1 MYCPLKV
8 TTDYSLLHSLVKI
21 KDLIE
26 VLKQLDI
33 KSCAICDTNLYG
45 SLDFYYSLK
54 KNNIRPIIGLEVSIS
69 DKPVYLYAKNY
80 NGYKHLLKI
89 NTLKQKKD
97 LDFKSILNDNIKIII
112 PYISKDLY
120 ENKDNIFLGY
130 SKDTEKYELLEIS
143 KNIVFVNDVLCLK
156 DKDTKYIGYLELIK
170 DGKTIKE
177 LDKKISNNYLINP
190 NDLNKEDILS
200 TMEFISN
207 INIEIPENNKYIPK
221 YYKCP
226 KDSTKYLANLA
237 VMGLKKRL
245 NNEIPIEY
253 KNRLKY
259 ELDVINKMGF
269 VDYFLIV
276 YDYVLYAKKNNILV
290 GPGRGSAAGSL
301 VSYCLGITE
310 IDPLKY
316 NLLFER
322 FLNPDRITMPDID
335 IDFDYSKR
343 NIVIDYVKKT
353 YGNDKVAPIITFGTL
368 ASKQVLRD
376 LGKVLEYDSKLIDKF
391 VNVIDAKLSLK
402 DNYNRDVV
410 KKFISNYPNLKEL
423 YKICFIFEG
432 LKRHISTHAAGIVI
446 SSISLDDII
455 PVYVENDNDIMCGI
469 TMEYLESIGLLKMD
483 FLALRNLTIIN
494 NVLEL
499 IKDKQDIRLNEISLD
514 DKKVY
519 ELFSKGLTEGIF
531 QFESAGMKNLIMKFK
546 PTCFADLVA
555 CIAIFRPGPMEN
567 IDTFIRRKNNQEKVA
582 YLNDDLKEILS
593 PTWGIIIYQ
602 EQIMQI
608 LVKMANFSYSEAD
621 NIRRAMSKKKK
632 NIIEEYKE
640 KFINNSVSNGY
651 SYDNASKVY
660 ELILKF
666 ANYGFNKAHSVSY
679 SLIAYQMAYLKVY
692 YPEYFICNLLN
703 MSIGSEIK
711 TKEYL
716 DEAKINGLKL
726 LKPNINES
734 GLNYLIKDKSILLP
748 ISIVKNLGE
757 NICKE
762 IILERDTNGEYKD
775 YLDFIARTYKLGVNK
790 LVLESLINAGAL
802 DCFDLNKNT
811 MLESITIAIN
821 YATLAADLDNDLVM
835 KPEITRVEELDEDVI
850 RQNEYDVL
858 GFYLTNHPASKFQDG
873 VVKSKDVSNYF
884 DKTINIIGLI
894 EKIKSIKTK
903 KNEDMAFIT
912 ISDEYGNIDLT
923 LFPKQYN
930 MAAMLKKGNIVKVLG
945 KVTKRFANYSVSVFN
960 IEKVS

>member
-21 KDLIE
+21 KDLIS
-26 VLKQLDI
+26 VLNKYDI

-45 SLDFYYSLK
+45 ALDFYYSLK
-54 KNNIRPIIGLEVSIS
+54 KNNIKPVIGLEVRIN
-69 DKPVYLYAKNY
+69 DKPVYLYAINY
-80 NGYKHLLKI
+80 TGYRHLLKI
-89 NTLKQKKD
+89 NTLSQKKIISFD
-97 LDFKSILNDNIKIII
+97 NIINDNIKIII
-112 PYISKDLY
+112 PYQSKELY
-120 ENKDNIFLGY
+120 QNKNNIYLGY
-130 SKDTEKYELLEIS
+130 SKDTEKYELNELSNNLIFINE
-143 KNIVFVNDVLCLK
+143 VLCLK
-156 DKDTKYIGYLELIK
+156 DSDMKYIGYLDLIK

-177 LDKKISNNYLINP
+177 IDNNYTNCSLINP
-190 NDLNKEDILS
+190 NDLSKEDVLS
-200 TMEFISN
+200 TIEFISD
-207 INIEIPENNKYIPK
+207 INIEIPTNNKYIPK
-221 YYKCP
+221 YYKITD
-226 KDSTKYLANLA
+226 DSYKYLSNLA
-237 VMGLKKRL
+237 IAGLKKRL
-245 NNEIPIEY
+245 NNIISDDY
-253 KNRLKY
+253 KKRLTY
-259 ELDVINKMGF
+259 ELDVIKKMGF

-276 YDYVLYAKKNNILV
+276 YDYVLYAKKNHILV

-316 NLLFER
+316 DLLFER

-343 NIVIDYVKKT
+343 NMVIDYVKSS
-353 YGNDKVAPIITFGTL
+353 YGKDKVAPIITFGTL

-376 LGKVLEYDSKLIDKF
+376 LGKVLEYDSNLIDKF

-402 DNYNRDVV
+402 DNYNRDVI
-410 KKFISNYPNLKEL
+410 KKFLSNYPKLKEL
-423 YKICFIFEG
+423 YKICFTFEG

-446 SSISLDDII
+446 SSVSLDDLI
-455 PVYVENDNDIMCGI
+455 PIYVLNDDNIMCGI

-499 IKDKQDIRLNEISLD
+499 IKSKEEIKLNEISLED
-514 DKKVY
+514 NKVY
-519 ELFSKGLTEGIF
+519 ELFQKGLTEGIF
-531 QFESAGMKNLIMKFK
+531 QFESSGMKNLITKFK

-567 IDTFIRRKNNQEKVA
+567 IDNFIRRKNKEEKVT
-582 YLNDDLKEILS
+582 YLNEDLKEILK

-608 LVKMANFSYSEAD
+608 LVKMANFTYSEAD

-632 NIIEEYKE
+632 NIILEYKE
-640 KFINNSVSNGY
+640 KFINNSVANGY
-651 SYDNASKVY
+651 SRDNASKVY
-660 ELILKF
+660 DLILKF

-716 DEAKINGLKL
+716 DEAKINSLKL
-726 LKPNINES
+726 LKPDINNS
-734 GLNYLIKDKSILLP
+734 TDNYLIKDKSILLP
-748 ISIVKNLGE
+748 ISIIKNLGD

-762 IILERDTNGEYKD
+762 IINERDTNGLFKD
-775 YLDFIARTYKLGVNK
+775 YLDFVARTHKLGVNK
-790 LVLESLINAGAL
+790 LAIESLINAGSL
-802 DCFDLNKNT
+802 DCFGLNKRT
-811 MLESITIAIN
+811 MKESLSIAIN
-821 YATLAADLDNDLVM
+821 YATLVDDLDNDLVM
-835 KPEITRVEELDEDVI
+835 KPEIINEEEDEEEVL
-850 RQNEYDVL
+850 RENEYNAL
-858 GFYLTNHPASKFQDG
+858 GFYLTNHPASKFKDG
-873 VVKSKDVSNYF
+873 VVKSKDVNNYF
-884 DKTINIIGLI
+884 DKTINLIGLI
-894 EKIKSIKTK
+894 ERIKYIKTK

-912 ISDEYGNIDLT
+912 VSDEYGNTDLT
-923 LFPKQYN
+923 VFPKQYN
-930 MAAMLKKGNIVKVLG
+930 MAATLKKGNVIKVLG
-945 KVTKRFANYSVSVFN
+945 KVTKRFANYSVSVFD
-960 IEKVS
+960 IKKVS